1 MISTFSKMHN
11 SLFTKIILTITAL
24 SFMSLFGV
32 SGYINTANSNK
43 PVIKVDDLEIS
54 QSEFNY
60 LLQKELSKLKDTD
73 TLDQEQAEAR
83 KAEISAELAKIK
95 LDDLLLENTMK
106 KYNVDV
112 TDGLVSQII
121 QISPQFL
128 NNGKFDREMYKWYLN
143 RNNMS
148 EQDLVAEIKRNIGR
162 KILVETQV
170 AGFNVPQVLQTQMQK
185 VLGQRR
191 TFKYIKL
198 IANNAKIDRQPSKE
212 ELDQYYEDFNEEF
225 RVPEK
230 RDITVL
236 SLPLETIE
244 KSIDVSDDEINT
256 YYKEHIEEYEQ
267 PEKRHVLQMAFENE
281 DDAKKAKAEL
291 AGKDFMTVAKENGQS
306 EEDTDFG
313 AVAKSDLSDELADVV
328 FSLAK
333 GQVSQPEKINGSWQI
348 LKVTEIEPA
357 NIMPRE
363 QADAQIKKTIQ
374 EERAYDGSYELMT
387 KLEDQLGAGATL
399 QEIAD
404 SFGIVLARVENLT
417 EDGSFNGSVIGKKLA
432 EDESYDAAKADIAE
446 LKADI
451 AELVKNKDVIDAAFS
466 YNAGEVSQ
474 TIEGDDGLIVVEI
487 NKIHE
492 SHIQPENDVIDKITA
507 LWKDSEK
514 VSVTQEL
521 ADNINHDLESGD
533 ALNEVAARYNLPV
546 MKTMPITRGETFAD
560 LNFDEMKTLFSTD
573 KNEVKVLQKGDDYL
587 IAETSAV
594 YDDSAA
600 LGKEEKDFLKQAL
613 QIEISQELSDALLHG
628 YAKDYKVEVNY
639 GRMGIND

>member
-281 DDAKKAKAEL
+281 EDAKKAKAEL

-404 SFGIVLARVENLT
+404 SFGIALARVENLAEDGSFDGALIGKKLT
-417 EDGSFNGSVIGKKLA
+417 EDGSS
-432 EDESYDAAKADIAE
+432 DAVN
-446 LKADI
+446 ADI

-560 LNFDEMKTLFSTD
+560 LNFDEMKTLFSAD
-573 KNEVKVLQKGDDYL
+573 KNEIKVLQKGDDYL

>member
-32 SGYINTANSNK
+32 SGYINSANSNK
-43 PVIKVDDLEIS
+43 PVIKVDNLEIS

-60 LLQKELSKLKDTD
+60 MLQKELSKLKDMD
-73 TLDQEQAEAR
+73 SANPEEAEAR

-106 KYNVDV
+106 KFKVDV
-112 TDGLVSQII
+112 TDSLVSQII

-128 NNGKFDREMYKWYLN
+128 NNGQFDREMYKWYMN
-143 RNNMS
+143 KNNLT
-148 EQDLVAEIKRNIGR
+148 EKDLVAEIKRNIGR

-170 AGFNVPQVLQTQMQK
+170 EGFKVPEVLQSQMQK

-198 IANNAKIDRQPSKE
+198 AAAEAKIDRKPSQE
-212 ELDQYYEDFNEEF
+212 ELDQYYEDFTEDF

-281 DDAKKAKAEL
+281 EDAKKAEAEL

-387 KLEDQLGAGATL
+387 KLEDKLGAGATL

-404 SFGIVLARVENLT
+404 SFDIGLTKVKNLT
-417 EDGSFNGSVIGKKLA
+417 EDGSFYSALTYSALTEAKNLTEDGS
-432 EDESYDAAKADIAE
+432 SDAVN
-446 LKADI
+446 ADI

-474 TIEGDDGLIVVEI
+474 TIEGDDGLIVVEVE
-487 NKIHE
+487 KVHE
-492 SHIQPENDVIDKITA
+492 SHIQPENEVTAKITK
-507 LWKDSEK
+507 LWQESEK
-514 VSVTQEL
+514 VSITQEL
-521 ADNINHDLESGD
+521 VDNINHDLEAGD
-533 ALNEVAARYNLPV
+533 TLSEVAGRYNLPV

-560 LNFDEMKTLFSTD
+560 LNFNDMKTLFSAG
-573 KNEVKVLQKGDDYL
+573 KEEVKVLQHGDDYL
-587 IAETSAV
+587 IAETNEV
-594 YDDSAA
+594 YDDSSA
-600 LGKEEKDFLKQAL
+600 LSQEDKNFLKQAL
-613 QIEISQELSDALLHG
+613 QAEMAQEMADALLHG

>member
-230 RDITVL
+230 RDITIL

-281 DDAKKAKAEL
+281 EDAKKAKAEL

-333 GQVSQPEKINGSWQI
+333 GQVSQPAKINGSWQI

-387 KLEDQLGAGATL
+387 KLEDKLGAGATL
-399 QEIAD
+399 QEIAN
-404 SFGIVLARVENLT
+404 SFDIALTKVKNLAEDGSFDTALTYSALKEAKNLT
-417 EDGSFNGSVIGKKLA
+417 EDGSS
-432 EDESYDAAKADIAE
+432 DAVN
-446 LKADI
+446 ADI

>member
-32 SGYINTANSNK
+32 SGYINSANSNK
-43 PVIKVDDLEIS
+43 PVIKVDNLEIS

-60 LLQKELSKLKDTD
+60 MLQKELSKLKDMD
-73 TLDQEQAEAR
+73 SANPEEAEAR

-106 KYNVDV
+106 KFKVDV
-112 TDGLVSQII
+112 TDSLVSQII

-128 NNGKFDREMYKWYLN
+128 NNGQFDREMYKWYMN
-143 RNNMS
+143 KNNLT
-148 EQDLVAEIKRNIGR
+148 EKDLVAEIKRNIGR

-170 AGFNVPQVLQTQMQK
+170 EGFKVPEVLQSQMQK

-198 IANNAKIDRQPSKE
+198 AAADAKIDRKPSQE
-212 ELDQYYEDFNEEF
+212 ELDQYYEDFTEDF

-230 RDITVL
+230 RDVKVL

-244 KSIDVSDDEINT
+244 KSINVSDDEINT

-267 PEKRHVLQMAFENE
+267 PEKRHVLQLAFEDE
-281 DDAKKAKAEL
+281 ESAKKAEAEL
-291 AGKDFMTVAKENGQS
+291 AAKDFMAVAAENGQS
-306 EEDTDFG
+306 AEDTDFG
-313 AVAKSDLSDELADVV
+313 DVAKSDLSDELADVV

-333 GQVSQPEKINGSWQI
+333 GQTSKPENINGGWQI
-348 LKVTEIEPA
+348 LKVTDIIPA
-357 NIMPRE
+357 SSTPRA
-363 QADAQIKKTIQ
+363 QANAQIKKTIQ

-387 KLEDQLGAGATL
+387 KLEDKLGAGATL

-404 SFGIVLARVENLT
+404 SFGIALARVENLT
-417 EDGSFNGSVIGKKLA
+417 EDGSFDGAVIGKKLA
-432 EDESYDAAKADIAE
+432 ADESYDAAKV
-446 LKADI
+446 DI

-474 TIEGDDGLIVVEI
+474 TIEGDDGLIVVEVE
-487 NKIHE
+487 KIHE
-492 SHIQPENDVIDKITA
+492 SHIQPENEVTAKITK
-507 LWKDSEK
+507 LWQESEK
-514 VSVTQEL
+514 VSITQEL
-521 ADNINHDLESGD
+521 VDNINHDLEAGD
-533 ALNEVAARYNLPV
+533 TLSEVAGRYNLPV

-560 LNFDEMKTLFSTD
+560 LNFNDMKTLFSAN
-573 KNEVKVLQKGDDYL
+573 KEEAKVLQHGDDYL
-587 IAETSAV
+587 IAETNEV
-594 YDDSAA
+594 YDDSSA
-600 LGKEEKDFLKQAL
+600 LSQEDKNFLKQAL
-613 QIEISQELSDALLHG
+613 QAEMAQEMADALLHG

>member
-32 SGYINTANSNK
+32 SGYINSANSNK
-43 PVIKVDDLEIS
+43 PVIKVDNLEIS

-60 LLQKELSKLKDTD
+60 MLQKELSKLKDMD
-73 TLDQEQAEAR
+73 SANPEEAEAR

-106 KYNVDV
+106 KFKVDV
-112 TDGLVSQII
+112 TDSLVSQII

-128 NNGKFDREMYKWYLN
+128 NNGKFDREMYKWYMN
-143 RNNMS
+143 KNNLT
-148 EQDLVAEIKRNIGR
+148 EKDLVAEIKRNIGR

-170 AGFNVPQVLQTQMQK
+170 EGFKVPEVLQSQMQK

-198 IANNAKIDRQPSKE
+198 VAAEAKIDRKPSQE
-212 ELDQYYEDFNEEF
+212 ELNQYYEDFTEDF

-230 RDITVL
+230 RDVKVL

-244 KSIDVSDDEINT
+244 KSINVSDDEINT

-267 PEKRHVLQMAFENE
+267 PEKRHVLQLAFEDE
-281 DDAKKAKAEL
+281 ESAKKAEAEL
-291 AGKDFMTVAKENGQS
+291 AAKDFMAVAAENGQS
-306 EEDTDFG
+306 AEDTDFG
-313 AVAKSDLSDELADVV
+313 DVAKSDLSDELADVV

-333 GQVSQPEKINGSWQI
+333 GQTSKPENINGGWQI
-348 LKVTEIEPA
+348 LKVTDIIPA
-357 NIMPRE
+357 SSTPRA
-363 QADAQIKKTIQ
+363 QANEQIKKTIQ

-387 KLEDQLGAGATL
+387 SIEDKLGAGVSLAD
-399 QEIAD
+399 IAKEYNIELVD
-404 SFGIVLARVENLT
+404 VKNLA
-417 EDGSFNGSVIGKKLA
+417 EDGSSDNKDKQLA
-432 EDESYDAAKADIAE
+432 EV
-446 LKADI
+446 L
-451 AELVKNKDVIDAAFS
+451 KNKDVIDAAFS

-474 TIEGDDGLIVVEI
+474 TIEGDDGLIVVEVE
-487 NKIHE
+487 KVHE
-492 SHIQPENDVIDKITA
+492 SHIQPENEVTAKITK
-507 LWKDSEK
+507 LWQESEK
-514 VSVTQEL
+514 VSITQEL
-521 ADNINHDLESGD
+521 VDNINHDLEAGD
-533 ALNEVAARYNLPV
+533 TLSEVAGRYNLPV

-560 LNFDEMKTLFSTD
+560 LNFNDMKTLFSAG
-573 KNEVKVLQKGDDYL
+573 KEEAKVLQHGDDYL
-587 IAETSAV
+587 IAETNEV
-594 YDDSAA
+594 YDDSSA
-600 LGKEEKDFLKQAL
+600 LSQEDKNFLKQAL
-613 QIEISQELSDALLHG
+613 QAEMAQEMADALLHG

>member
-32 SGYINTANSNK
+32 SGYINSANSNK
-43 PVIKVDDLEIS
+43 PVIKVDNLEIS

-60 LLQKELSKLKDTD
+60 MLQKELSKLKDMD
-73 TLDQEQAEAR
+73 SANPEEAEAR

-106 KYNVDV
+106 KFKVDV
-112 TDGLVSQII
+112 TDSLVSQII

-128 NNGKFDREMYKWYLN
+128 NNGQFDREMYKWYMN
-143 RNNMS
+143 KNNLT
-148 EQDLVAEIKRNIGR
+148 EKDLVAEIKRNIGR

-170 AGFNVPQVLQTQMQK
+170 EGFKVPEVLQSQMQK

-198 IANNAKIDRQPSKE
+198 AAADAKIDRKPSQE
-212 ELDQYYEDFNEEF
+212 ELDQYYEDFTEDF

-230 RDITVL
+230 RDVKVL

-244 KSIDVSDDEINT
+244 KSINVSDDEINT

-281 DDAKKAKAEL
+281 EDAKKAKAEL

-348 LKVTEIEPA
+348 LKVTDIIPA
-357 NIMPRE
+357 SSTPCA
-363 QADAQIKKTIQ
+363 QANAQIKKTIQ

-387 KLEDQLGAGATL
+387 SIEDKLGAGATL

-404 SFGIVLARVENLT
+404 SFGIALARVENLT
-417 EDGSFNGSVIGKKLA
+417 EDGSFDGALIGKKLT
-432 EDESYDAAKADIAE
+432 EDGSSDAVNV
-446 LKADI
+446 DI

-474 TIEGDDGLIVVEI
+474 TIEGDDGLIVVEVE
-487 NKIHE
+487 KIHE
-492 SHIQPENDVIDKITA
+492 SHIQPENEVTAKITK
-507 LWKDSEK
+507 LWQESEK
-514 VSVTQEL
+514 VSITQEL
-521 ADNINHDLESGD
+521 VDNINHDLEAGD
-533 ALNEVAARYNLPV
+533 TLSEVAGRYNLPV

-560 LNFDEMKTLFSTD
+560 LNFNDMKTLFSAG
-573 KNEVKVLQKGDDYL
+573 KEEAKVLQHGDDYL
-587 IAETSAV
+587 IAETNEV
-594 YDDSAA
+594 YDDSSA
-600 LGKEEKDFLKQAL
+600 LSQEDKNFLKQAL
-613 QIEISQELSDALLHG
+613 QAEMAQEMADALLHG

>member
-32 SGYINTANSNK
+32 SGYINSANSNK
-43 PVIKVDDLEIS
+43 PVIKVDNLEIS

-60 LLQKELSKLKDTD
+60 MLQKELSKLKDMD
-73 TLDQEQAEAR
+73 SANPEEAEAR

-106 KYNVDV
+106 KFKVDV
-112 TDGLVSQII
+112 TDSLVSQII

-128 NNGKFDREMYKWYLN
+128 NNGQFDREMYKWYMN
-143 RNNMS
+143 KNNLT
-148 EQDLVAEIKRNIGR
+148 EKDLVAEIKRNIGR

-170 AGFNVPQVLQTQMQK
+170 EGFKVPEVLQSQMQK

-198 IANNAKIDRQPSKE
+198 AAAEAKIDRKPSQE
-212 ELDQYYEDFNEEF
+212 ELDQYYEDFNEDF

-281 DDAKKAKAEL
+281 EDAKKAEAEL

-387 KLEDQLGAGATL
+387 KLEDKLGAGATL

-404 SFGIVLARVENLT
+404 SFDIGLTKVKNLT
-417 EDGSFNGSVIGKKLA
+417 EDGSFYSALTYSALTEAKNLTEDGS
-432 EDESYDAAKADIAE
+432 SDAVN
-446 LKADI
+446 ADI

-474 TIEGDDGLIVVEI
+474 TIEGDDGLIVVEVE
-487 NKIHE
+487 KIHE
-492 SHIQPENDVIDKITA
+492 SHIQPENEVTAKITK
-507 LWKDSEK
+507 LWQESEK
-514 VSVTQEL
+514 VSITQEL
-521 ADNINHDLESGD
+521 VDNINHDLEAGD
-533 ALNEVAARYNLPV
+533 TLSEVAGRYNLPV

-560 LNFDEMKTLFSTD
+560 LNFNDMKTLFSAN
-573 KNEVKVLQKGDDYL
+573 KEEAKVLQHGDDYL
-587 IAETSAV
+587 IAETNEV
-594 YDDSAA
+594 YDDSSA
-600 LGKEEKDFLKQAL
+600 LSQEDKNFLKQAL
-613 QIEISQELSDALLHG
+613 QAEMAQEMADALLHG

>member
-230 RDITVL
+230 RDITIL

-387 KLEDQLGAGATL
+387 KLEDKLGAGATL
-399 QEIAD
+399 QEIAN
-404 SFGIVLARVENLT
+404 SFDIALTKVKNLAEDGSFDTALTYSALKEAKNLT
-417 EDGSFNGSVIGKKLA
+417 EDGSS
-432 EDESYDAAKADIAE
+432 DAVN
-446 LKADI
+446 ADI

-560 LNFDEMKTLFSTD
+560 LNFDEMKTLFSAD

>member
-32 SGYINTANSNK
+32 SGYINSANSNK
-43 PVIKVDDLEIS
+43 PVIKVDNLEIS

-60 LLQKELSKLKDTD
+60 MLQKELSKLKDMD
-73 TLDQEQAEAR
+73 SANPEEAEAR

-106 KYNVDV
+106 KFKVDV
-112 TDGLVSQII
+112 TDSLVSQII

-128 NNGKFDREMYKWYLN
+128 NNGQFDREMYKWYMN
-143 RNNMS
+143 KNNLT
-148 EQDLVAEIKRNIGR
+148 EKDLVAEIKRNIGR

-170 AGFNVPQVLQTQMQK
+170 EGFKVPEVLQSQMQK

-198 IANNAKIDRQPSKE
+198 AAADAKIDRKPSQE
-212 ELDQYYEDFNEEF
+212 ELDQYYEDFTEDF

-230 RDITVL
+230 RDVKIL

-244 KSIDVSDDEINT
+244 KSINVSDDEINT

-267 PEKRHVLQMAFENE
+267 PEKRHVLQLAFEDE
-281 DDAKKAKAEL
+281 ESAKKAEAEL
-291 AGKDFMTVAKENGQS
+291 AAKDFMAVAAENGQS
-306 EEDTDFG
+306 AEDTDFG
-313 AVAKSDLSDELADVV
+313 DVAKSDLSDELADVV

-333 GQVSQPEKINGSWQI
+333 GQISKPENINGGWQI
-348 LKVTEIEPA
+348 LKVTDIIPA
-357 NIMPRE
+357 SSTPRA
-363 QADAQIKKTIQ
+363 QANAQIKKTIQ

-387 KLEDQLGAGATL
+387 SIEDKLGAGVSLAD
-399 QEIAD
+399 IAKEYNIELVD
-404 SFGIVLARVENLT
+404 VKNLA
-417 EDGSFNGSVIGKKLA
+417 EDGSSDNKDKQLA
-432 EDESYDAAKADIAE
+432 EV
-446 LKADI
+446 L
-451 AELVKNKDVIDAAFS
+451 KNKDVIDAAFS

-474 TIEGDDGLIVVEI
+474 TIEGDDGLIVVEVE
-487 NKIHE
+487 KIHE
-492 SHIQPENDVIDKITA
+492 SHIQPENEVTAKITK
-507 LWKDSEK
+507 LWQESEK
-514 VSVTQEL
+514 VSITQEL
-521 ADNINHDLESGD
+521 VDNINHDLEAGD
-533 ALNEVAARYNLPV
+533 TLSEVAGRYNLPV

-560 LNFDEMKTLFSTD
+560 LNFNDMKTLFSAN
-573 KNEVKVLQKGDDYL
+573 KEEAKVLQHGDDYL
-587 IAETSAV
+587 IAETNEV
-594 YDDSAA
+594 YDDSSA
-600 LGKEEKDFLKQAL
+600 LSQEDKNFLKQAL
-613 QIEISQELSDALLHG
+613 QAEMAQEMADALLHG

>member
-230 RDITVL
+230 RDITIL

-333 GQVSQPEKINGSWQI
+333 GQVSQPAKINGSWQI

-399 QEIAD
+399 QEIAN
-404 SFGIVLARVENLT
+404 SFDIALARVENLT
-417 EDGSFNGSVIGKKLA
+417 EDGSFDGALIGKKLT
-432 EDESYDAAKADIAE
+432 EDGSSDAVNV
-446 LKADI
+446 DI

-560 LNFDEMKTLFSTD
+560 LNFDEMKTLFSAD

>member
-32 SGYINTANSNK
+32 SGYINSANSNK
-43 PVIKVDDLEIS
+43 PVIKVDNLEIS

-60 LLQKELSKLKDTD
+60 MLQKELSKLKDMD
-73 TLDQEQAEAR
+73 SANPEEAEAR

-106 KYNVDV
+106 KFKVDV
-112 TDGLVSQII
+112 TDSLVSQII

-128 NNGKFDREMYKWYLN
+128 NNGQFDREMYKWYMN
-143 RNNMS
+143 KNNLT
-148 EQDLVAEIKRNIGR
+148 EKDLVAEIKRNIGR

-170 AGFNVPQVLQTQMQK
+170 EGFKVPEVLQSQMQK

-198 IANNAKIDRQPSKE
+198 AAADAKIDRKPSQE
-212 ELDQYYEDFNEEF
+212 ELDQYYEDFTEDF

-230 RDITVL
+230 RDVKVL

-244 KSIDVSDDEINT
+244 KSINVSDDEINT

-267 PEKRHVLQMAFENE
+267 PEKRHVLQLAFEDE
-281 DDAKKAKAEL
+281 ESAKKAEAEL
-291 AGKDFMTVAKENGQS
+291 AAKDFMAVAAENGQS
-306 EEDTDFG
+306 AEDTDFG
-313 AVAKSDLSDELADVV
+313 DVAKSDLSDELADVV

-333 GQVSQPEKINGSWQI
+333 GQISKPENINGGWQI
-348 LKVTEIEPA
+348 LKVTDIIPA
-357 NIMPRE
+357 SSTPRA
-363 QADAQIKKTIQ
+363 QANAQIKKTIQ

-387 KLEDQLGAGATL
+387 SIEDKLGAGVSLAD
-399 QEIAD
+399 IAKEYNIELVD
-404 SFGIVLARVENLT
+404 VKNLA
-417 EDGSFNGSVIGKKLA
+417 EDGSSDNKDKQLA
-432 EDESYDAAKADIAE
+432 EV
-446 LKADI
+446 L
-451 AELVKNKDVIDAAFS
+451 KNKDVIDAAFS

-474 TIEGDDGLIVVEI
+474 TIEGDDGLIVVEVE
-487 NKIHE
+487 KVHE
-492 SHIQPENDVIDKITA
+492 SHIQPENEVTAKITK
-507 LWKDSEK
+507 LWQESEK
-514 VSVTQEL
+514 VSITQEL
-521 ADNINHDLESGD
+521 VDNINHDLEAGD
-533 ALNEVAARYNLPV
+533 TLSEVAGRYNLPV

-560 LNFDEMKTLFSTD
+560 LNFNDMKTLFSAN
-573 KNEVKVLQKGDDYL
+573 KEEAKVLQHGDDYL
-587 IAETSAV
+587 IAETNEV
-594 YDDSAA
+594 YDDSSA
-600 LGKEEKDFLKQAL
+600 LSQEDKNFLKQAL
-613 QIEISQELSDALLHG
+613 QAEMAQEMADALLHG

>member
-32 SGYINTANSNK
+32 SGYINSANSNK
-43 PVIKVDDLEIS
+43 PVIKVDNLEIS

-60 LLQKELSKLKDTD
+60 MLQKELSKLKDMD
-73 TLDQEQAEAR
+73 SANPEEAEAR

-106 KYNVDV
+106 KFKVDV
-112 TDGLVSQII
+112 TDSLVSQII

-128 NNGKFDREMYKWYLN
+128 NNGQFDREMYKWYMN
-143 RNNMS
+143 KNNLT
-148 EQDLVAEIKRNIGR
+148 EKDLVAEIKRNIGR

-170 AGFNVPQVLQTQMQK
+170 EGFKVPEVLQSQMQK

-198 IANNAKIDRQPSKE
+198 AAAEAKIDRKPSQE
-212 ELDQYYEDFNEEF
+212 ELDQYYEDFTEDF

-281 DDAKKAKAEL
+281 EDAKKAEAEL

-387 KLEDQLGAGATL
+387 KLEDKLGAGATL

-404 SFGIVLARVENLT
+404 SFDIGLTKVKNLT
-417 EDGSFNGSVIGKKLA
+417 EDGSFYSALTYSALTEAKNLTEDGS
-432 EDESYDAAKADIAE
+432 SDAVNV
-446 LKADI
+446 DI

-474 TIEGDDGLIVVEI
+474 TIEGDDGLIVVEVE
-487 NKIHE
+487 KVHE
-492 SHIQPENDVIDKITA
+492 SHIQPENEVTAKITK
-507 LWKDSEK
+507 LWQESEK
-514 VSVTQEL
+514 VSITQEL
-521 ADNINHDLESGD
+521 VDNINHDLEAGD
-533 ALNEVAARYNLPV
+533 TLSEVAGRYNLPV

-560 LNFDEMKTLFSTD
+560 LNFNDMKTLFSAG
-573 KNEVKVLQKGDDYL
+573 KEEVKVLQHGDDYL
-587 IAETSAV
+587 IAETNEV
-594 YDDSAA
+594 YDDSSA
-600 LGKEEKDFLKQAL
+600 LSQEDKNFLKQAL
-613 QIEISQELSDALLHG
+613 QAEMAQEMADALLHG

>member
-32 SGYINTANSNK
+32 SGYINSANSNK
-43 PVIKVDDLEIS
+43 PVIKVDNLEIS

-60 LLQKELSKLKDTD
+60 MLQKELSKLKDMD
-73 TLDQEQAEAR
+73 SANPEEAEAR

-106 KYNVDV
+106 KFKVDV
-112 TDGLVSQII
+112 TDNLVSQII

-128 NNGKFDREMYKWYLN
+128 NNGQFDREMYKWYMN
-143 RNNMS
+143 KNNLT
-148 EQDLVAEIKRNIGR
+148 EKDLVAEIKRNIGR

-170 AGFNVPQVLQTQMQK
+170 EGFKVPEVLQSQMQK

-198 IANNAKIDRQPSKE
+198 AAADAKIDRKPSQE
-212 ELDQYYEDFNEEF
+212 ELDQYYEDFTEDF

-230 RDITVL
+230 RDVKIL

-244 KSIDVSDDEINT
+244 KSINVSDDEINT

-267 PEKRHVLQMAFENE
+267 PEKRHVLQLAFEDE
-281 DDAKKAKAEL
+281 ESAKKAEAEL
-291 AGKDFMTVAKENGQS
+291 AAKDFMAVAAENGQS
-306 EEDTDFG
+306 AEDTDFG
-313 AVAKSDLSDELADVV
+313 DVAKSDLSDELADVV

-333 GQVSQPEKINGSWQI
+333 GQISKPENINGGWQI
-348 LKVTEIEPA
+348 LKVTDIIPA
-357 NIMPRE
+357 SSTPRA
-363 QADAQIKKTIQ
+363 QANAQIKKTIQ

-387 KLEDQLGAGATL
+387 SIEDKLGAGVSLAD
-399 QEIAD
+399 IAKEYNIELVD
-404 SFGIVLARVENLT
+404 VKNLA
-417 EDGSFNGSVIGKKLA
+417 EDGSSDNKDKQLA
-432 EDESYDAAKADIAE
+432 EV
-446 LKADI
+446 L
-451 AELVKNKDVIDAAFS
+451 KNKDVIDAAFS

-474 TIEGDDGLIVVEI
+474 TIEGDDGLIVVEVE
-487 NKIHE
+487 KVHE
-492 SHIQPENDVIDKITA
+492 SHIQPENEVTAKITK
-507 LWKDSEK
+507 LWQESEK
-514 VSVTQEL
+514 VSITQEL
-521 ADNINHDLESGD
+521 VDNINHDLEAGD
-533 ALNEVAARYNLPV
+533 TLSEVAGRYNLPV

-560 LNFDEMKTLFSTD
+560 LNFNDMKTLFSAG
-573 KNEVKVLQKGDDYL
+573 KEEAKVLQHGDDYL
-587 IAETSAV
+587 IAETNEV
-594 YDDSAA
+594 YDDSSA
-600 LGKEEKDFLKQAL
+600 LSQEDKNFLKQAL
-613 QIEISQELSDALLHG
+613 QAEMAQEMADALLHG

>member
-32 SGYINTANSNK
+32 SGYINSANSNK
-43 PVIKVDDLEIS
+43 PVIKVDNLEIS

-60 LLQKELSKLKDTD
+60 MLQKELSKLKDMD
-73 TLDQEQAEAR
+73 SANPEEAEAR

-106 KYNVDV
+106 KFKVDV
-112 TDGLVSQII
+112 TDSLVSQII

-128 NNGKFDREMYKWYLN
+128 NNGQFDREMYKWYMN
-143 RNNMS
+143 KNNLT
-148 EQDLVAEIKRNIGR
+148 EKDLVAEIKRNIGR
-162 KILVETQV
+162 KILIETQV
-170 AGFNVPQVLQTQMQK
+170 EGFKVPEVLQSQMQK

-198 IANNAKIDRQPSKE
+198 AAADAKIDRKPSQE

-230 RDITVL
+230 RDVKVL

-244 KSIDVSDDEINT
+244 KSINVSDDEINT

-267 PEKRHVLQMAFENE
+267 PEKRHVLQLAFEDE
-281 DDAKKAKAEL
+281 ESAEKAEAEL
-291 AGKDFMTVAKENGQS
+291 AAKDFMAVASENGQS
-306 EEDTDFG
+306 AEDTDFG
-313 AVAKSDLSDELADVV
+313 DVAKSDLSDELADVV

-333 GQVSQPEKINGSWQI
+333 GQTSKPENINGGWQI
-348 LKVTEIEPA
+348 LKVTDIIPA
-357 NIMPRE
+357 SSTPRA
-363 QADAQIKKTIQ
+363 QANAQIKKTIQ

-387 KLEDQLGAGATL
+387 SIEDKLGAGVSLAD
-399 QEIAD
+399 IAKEYNIELVD
-404 SFGIVLARVENLT
+404 VKNLA
-417 EDGSFNGSVIGKKLA
+417 EDGSSDNKDKQLA
-432 EDESYDAAKADIAE
+432 EV
-446 LKADI
+446 L
-451 AELVKNKDVIDAAFS
+451 KNKDVIDAAFS

-474 TIEGDDGLIVVEI
+474 TIEGDDGLIVVEVE
-487 NKIHE
+487 KVHE
-492 SHIQPENDVIDKITA
+492 SHIQPENEVTAKITK
-507 LWKDSEK
+507 LWQESEK
-514 VSVTQEL
+514 VSITQEL
-521 ADNINHDLESGD
+521 VDNINHDLEAGD
-533 ALNEVAARYNLPV
+533 TLSEVAGRYNLPV

-560 LNFDEMKTLFSTD
+560 LNFNDMKTLFSAG
-573 KNEVKVLQKGDDYL
+573 KEEAKVLQHGDDYL
-587 IAETSAV
+587 IAETNEV
-594 YDDSAA
+594 YDDSSA
-600 LGKEEKDFLKQAL
+600 LSQEDKNFLKQAL
-613 QIEISQELSDALLHG
+613 QAEMAQEMADALLHG

>member
-32 SGYINTANSNK
+32 SGYINSANSNK
-43 PVIKVDDLEIS
+43 PVIKVDNLEIS

-60 LLQKELSKLKDTD
+60 MLQKELSKLKDMD
-73 TLDQEQAEAR
+73 SANPEEAEAR

-106 KYNVDV
+106 KFKVDV
-112 TDGLVSQII
+112 TDSLVSQII

-128 NNGKFDREMYKWYLN
+128 NNGQFDREMYKWYMN
-143 RNNMS
+143 KNNLT
-148 EQDLVAEIKRNIGR
+148 EKDLVAEIKRNIGR

-170 AGFNVPQVLQTQMQK
+170 EGFKVPEVLQSQMQK

-198 IANNAKIDRQPSKE
+198 VAAEAKIDRKPSQE
-212 ELDQYYEDFNEEF
+212 ELNQYYEDFTEDF

-230 RDITVL
+230 RDVKVL

-244 KSIDVSDDEINT
+244 KSINVSDDEINA

-267 PEKRHVLQMAFENE
+267 PEKRHVLQLAFEDE
-281 DDAKKAKAEL
+281 ESAKKAEAEL
-291 AGKDFMTVAKENGQS
+291 AAKDFMAVAAENGQS
-306 EEDTDFG
+306 AEDTDFG
-313 AVAKSDLSDELADVV
+313 DVAKSDLSDELADVV

-333 GQVSQPEKINGSWQI
+333 GQISKPENINGGWQI
-348 LKVTEIEPA
+348 LKVTDIIPA
-357 NIMPRE
+357 SSTPRE
-363 QADAQIKKTIQ
+363 QANAQIKKTIQ

-387 KLEDQLGAGATL
+387 SIEDKLGAGVSLAD
-399 QEIAD
+399 IAKEYNIELVD
-404 SFGIVLARVENLT
+404 VKNLA
-417 EDGSFNGSVIGKKLA
+417 EDGSSDNKDKQLA
-432 EDESYDAAKADIAE
+432 EV
-446 LKADI
+446 L
-451 AELVKNKDVIDAAFS
+451 KNKDVIDAAFS

-474 TIEGDDGLIVVEI
+474 TIEGDDGLIVVEVE
-487 NKIHE
+487 KIHE
-492 SHIQPENDVIDKITA
+492 SHIQPENEVTAKITK
-507 LWKDSEK
+507 LWQESEK
-514 VSVTQEL
+514 VSITQEL
-521 ADNINHDLESGD
+521 VDNINHDLEAGD
-533 ALNEVAARYNLPV
+533 TLSEVAVRYNLPV

-560 LNFDEMKTLFSTD
+560 LNFNDMKTLFSAG
-573 KNEVKVLQKGDDYL
+573 KEEAKVLQHGDDYL
-587 IAETSAV
+587 IAETNEV
-594 YDDSAA
+594 YDDSSA
-600 LGKEEKDFLKQAL
+600 LSQEDKNFLKQAL
-613 QIEISQELSDALLHG
+613 QAEMAQEMADALLHG

>member
-73 TLDQEQAEAR
+73 TLDQEQTEAR

-112 TDGLVSQII
+112 TDSLVSQII

-148 EQDLVAEIKRNIGR
+148 EQDFVAEIKRNIGR

-230 RDITVL
+230 RDITIL

-281 DDAKKAKAEL
+281 EDAKKAKAEL

-333 GQVSQPEKINGSWQI
+333 GQVSQPAKINGSWQI

-387 KLEDQLGAGATL
+387 KLEDKLGAGATL
-399 QEIAD
+399 QEIAGSFDIALTKVKDLTEDGSFD
-404 SFGIVLARVENLT
+404 SALIYSALKEAKNLT
-417 EDGSFNGSVIGKKLA
+417 EDGSS
-432 EDESYDAAKADIAE
+432 DAVN
-446 LKADI
+446 ADI

>member
-230 RDITVL
+230 RDITIL

-333 GQVSQPEKINGSWQI
+333 GQVSQPAKINGSWQI

-387 KLEDQLGAGATL
+387 KLEDKLGAGATL
-399 QEIAD
+399 QEIAN
-404 SFGIVLARVENLT
+404 SFDIALTKVKNLAEDGSFYSALTYSALKEAKNLT
-417 EDGSFNGSVIGKKLA
+417 EDGSS
-432 EDESYDAAKADIAE
+432 DAVN
-446 LKADI
+446 ADI

-560 LNFDEMKTLFSTD
+560 LNFDEMKTLFSAD

>member
-230 RDITVL
+230 RDITIL

-306 EEDTDFG
+306 EKDTDFG

-404 SFGIVLARVENLT
+404 SFGIALARVENLT
-417 EDGSFNGSVIGKKLA
+417 EDGSFDGAVIGKKLA

-446 LKADI
+446 LKTDI

-560 LNFDEMKTLFSTD
+560 LNFDEMKTLFSAD

>member
-32 SGYINTANSNK
+32 SGYINSANSNK

-60 LLQKELSKLKDTD
+60 MLQKELSKLKDMD
-73 TLDQEQAEAR
+73 SANPEEAEAR

-106 KYNVDV
+106 KFKVDV
-112 TDGLVSQII
+112 TDSLVSQII

-128 NNGKFDREMYKWYLN
+128 NNGKFDREMYKWYMN
-143 RNNMS
+143 KNNLT
-148 EQDLVAEIKRNIGR
+148 EKDLVAEIKRNIGR

-170 AGFNVPQVLQTQMQK
+170 EGFKVPEVLQSQMQK

-198 IANNAKIDRQPSKE
+198 AAAEAKIDRKPSQE
-212 ELDQYYEDFNEEF
+212 ELDQYYEDFTEDF

-230 RDITVL
+230 RDVKVL

-244 KSIDVSDDEINT
+244 KSINVSDDEINT

-267 PEKRHVLQMAFENE
+267 PEKRHVLQLAFEDE
-281 DDAKKAKAEL
+281 ESAKKAEAEL
-291 AGKDFMTVAKENGQS
+291 AAKDFMAVAAENGQS
-306 EEDTDFG
+306 VEDTDFG
-313 AVAKSDLSDELADVV
+313 DVAKSDLSDELADVV

-333 GQVSQPEKINGSWQI
+333 GQTSKPENINGGWQI
-348 LKVTEIEPA
+348 LKVTDIIPA
-357 NIMPRE
+357 SSTPRA
-363 QADAQIKKTIQ
+363 QANAQIKKTIQ

-387 KLEDQLGAGATL
+387 KLEDKLGAGATL

-404 SFGIVLARVENLT
+404 SFGIALTRVENLT
-417 EDGSFNGSVIGKKLA
+417 EDGSFDGAVIGKKLA

-446 LKADI
+446 LKTDI

-474 TIEGDDGLIVVEI
+474 TIEGDDGLIVVEVE
-487 NKIHE
+487 KIHE
-492 SHIQPENDVIDKITA
+492 SHIQPENEVTAKITK
-507 LWKDSEK
+507 LWQESEK
-514 VSVTQEL
+514 VSITQEL
-521 ADNINHDLESGD
+521 VDNINHDLEADDTLS
-533 ALNEVAARYNLPV
+533 EVAGRYNLPV

-560 LNFDEMKTLFSTD
+560 LNFNDMKTLFSAD
-573 KNEVKVLQKGDDYL
+573 KEETKVLQHGDDYL
-587 IAETSAV
+587 IAETNEV
-594 YDDSAA
+594 YDDSSA
-600 LGKEEKDFLKQAL
+600 LSQEDKNFLKQAL
-613 QIEISQELSDALLHG
+613 QAEMAQEMADALLHG

>member
-32 SGYINTANSNK
+32 SGYINSANSNK
-43 PVIKVDDLEIS
+43 PVIKVDNLEIS

-60 LLQKELSKLKDTD
+60 MLQKELSKLKDVD
-73 TLDQEQAEAR
+73 SANPEEAEAR

-106 KYNVDV
+106 KFKVDV
-112 TDGLVSQII
+112 TDSLVSQII

-128 NNGKFDREMYKWYLN
+128 NNGQFDREMYKWYMN
-143 RNNMS
+143 KNNLT
-148 EQDLVAEIKRNIGR
+148 EKDLVAEIKRNIGR

-170 AGFNVPQVLQTQMQK
+170 EGFKVPEVLQSQMQK

-198 IANNAKIDRQPSKE
+198 AAADAKIDRKPSQE
-212 ELDQYYEDFNEEF
+212 ELDQYYEDFNEDF

-230 RDITVL
+230 RDVKVL

-244 KSIDVSDDEINT
+244 KSINVSDDEINT

-267 PEKRHVLQMAFENE
+267 PEKRHVLQLAFEDE
-281 DDAKKAKAEL
+281 ESAKKAEAEL
-291 AGKDFMTVAKENGQS
+291 AAKDFMAVAAENGQS
-306 EEDTDFG
+306 AEDTDFG
-313 AVAKSDLSDELADVV
+313 DVAKSDLSDELADVV

-333 GQVSQPEKINGSWQI
+333 GQISKPENINGGWQI
-348 LKVTEIEPA
+348 LKVTDIIPA
-357 NIMPRE
+357 SSTPRA
-363 QADAQIKKTIQ
+363 QANAQIKKTIQ

-387 KLEDQLGAGATL
+387 SIEDKLGAGATL

-404 SFGIVLARVENLT
+404 SFDIALTKVKDLT
-417 EDGSFNGSVIGKKLA
+417 EDGSFYSALTYSALKEAKNLT
-432 EDESYDAAKADIAE
+432 EYESSDAVNV
-446 LKADI
+446 DI

-474 TIEGDDGLIVVEI
+474 TIEGDDGLIVVEVE
-487 NKIHE
+487 KIHE
-492 SHIQPENDVIDKITA
+492 SHIQPENEVTAKITK
-507 LWKDSEK
+507 LWQESEK
-514 VSVTQEL
+514 VSITQEL
-521 ADNINHDLESGD
+521 VDNINHDLEAGD
-533 ALNEVAARYNLPV
+533 TLSEVAGRYNLPV

-560 LNFDEMKTLFSTD
+560 LNFNDMKTLFSAD
-573 KNEVKVLQKGDDYL
+573 KEETKVLQHGDDYL
-587 IAETSAV
+587 IAETNEV
-594 YDDSAA
+594 YDDSSA
-600 LGKEEKDFLKQAL
+600 LSQEDKNFLKQAL
-613 QIEISQELSDALLHG
+613 QAEMAQEMADALLHG

>member
-112 TDGLVSQII
+112 TDSLVSQII

-281 DDAKKAKAEL
+281 EDAKKAKAEL

-404 SFGIVLARVENLT
+404 SFGIALARVENLAEDGSFDGALIGKKLT
-417 EDGSFNGSVIGKKLA
+417 EDGSS
-432 EDESYDAAKADIAE
+432 DAVN
-446 LKADI
+446 ADI

>member
-112 TDGLVSQII
+112 TDSLVSQII

>member
-32 SGYINTANSNK
+32 SGYINSANSNK
-43 PVIKVDDLEIS
+43 PVIKVDNLEIS

-60 LLQKELSKLKDTD
+60 MLQKELSKLKDMD
-73 TLDQEQAEAR
+73 SANPEEAEAR

-106 KYNVDV
+106 KFKVDV
-112 TDGLVSQII
+112 TDSLVSQII

-128 NNGKFDREMYKWYLN
+128 NNGQFDREMYKWYMN
-143 RNNMS
+143 KNNLT
-148 EQDLVAEIKRNIGR
+148 EKDLVAEIKRNIGR

-170 AGFNVPQVLQTQMQK
+170 EGFKVPEVLQSQMQK

-198 IANNAKIDRQPSKE
+198 AAADAKIDRKPSQE
-212 ELDQYYEDFNEEF
+212 ELDQYYEDFTEDF

-230 RDITVL
+230 RDVKIL

-244 KSIDVSDDEINT
+244 KSINVSDDEINT

-267 PEKRHVLQMAFENE
+267 PEKRHVLQLAFEDE
-281 DDAKKAKAEL
+281 ESAKKAEAEL
-291 AGKDFMTVAKENGQS
+291 AAKDFMAVAAENGQS
-306 EEDTDFG
+306 AEDTDFG
-313 AVAKSDLSDELADVV
+313 DVAKSDLSDELADVV

-333 GQVSQPEKINGSWQI
+333 GQISKPENINGGWQI
-348 LKVTEIEPA
+348 LKVTDIIPA
-357 NIMPRE
+357 SSTPRA
-363 QADAQIKKTIQ
+363 QANAQIKKTIQ

-387 KLEDQLGAGATL
+387 SIEDKFGAGATL

-404 SFGIVLARVENLT
+404 SFDIALTKVKDLTEDGSFYSALTYTALKEAKNLT
-417 EDGSFNGSVIGKKLA
+417 EDGSS
-432 EDESYDAAKADIAE
+432 DAVNV
-446 LKADI
+446 DI

-474 TIEGDDGLIVVEI
+474 TIEGDDGLIVVEVE
-487 NKIHE
+487 KVHE
-492 SHIQPENDVIDKITA
+492 SHIQPENEVTAKITK
-507 LWKDSEK
+507 LWQESEK
-514 VSVTQEL
+514 VSITQEL
-521 ADNINHDLESGD
+521 VDNINHDLEAGD
-533 ALNEVAARYNLPV
+533 TLSEVAGRYNLPV

-560 LNFDEMKTLFSTD
+560 LNFNDMKTLFSAG
-573 KNEVKVLQKGDDYL
+573 KEEAKVLQHGDDYL
-587 IAETSAV
+587 IAETNEV
-594 YDDSAA
+594 YDDSSA
-600 LGKEEKDFLKQAL
+600 LSQEDKNFLKQAL
-613 QIEISQELSDALLHG
+613 QAEMAQEMADALLHG

>member
-32 SGYINTANSNK
+32 SGYINSANSNK
-43 PVIKVDDLEIS
+43 PVIKVDNLEIS

-60 LLQKELSKLKDTD
+60 MLQKELSKLKDMD
-73 TLDQEQAEAR
+73 SANPEEAEAR

-106 KYNVDV
+106 KFKVDV
-112 TDGLVSQII
+112 TDSLVSQII

-128 NNGKFDREMYKWYLN
+128 NNGQFDREMYKWYMN
-143 RNNMS
+143 KNNLT
-148 EQDLVAEIKRNIGR
+148 EKDLVAEIKRNIGR

-170 AGFNVPQVLQTQMQK
+170 EGFKVPEVLQSQMQK

-198 IANNAKIDRQPSKE
+198 AAADAKIDRKPSQE
-212 ELDQYYEDFNEEF
+212 ELDQYYEDFTEDF

-230 RDITVL
+230 RDVKIL

-244 KSIDVSDDEINT
+244 KSINVSDDEINT

-267 PEKRHVLQMAFENE
+267 PEKRHVLQLAFEDE
-281 DDAKKAKAEL
+281 ESAKKAEAEL
-291 AGKDFMTVAKENGQS
+291 AAKDFMAVAAENGQS
-306 EEDTDFG
+306 AEDTDFG
-313 AVAKSDLSDELADVV
+313 DVAKSDLSDELADVV

-333 GQVSQPEKINGSWQI
+333 GQISKPENINGGWQI
-348 LKVTEIEPA
+348 LKVTDIIPA
-357 NIMPRE
+357 SSTPRA
-363 QADAQIKKTIQ
+363 QANAQIKKTIQ

-387 KLEDQLGAGATL
+387 SIEDKLGAGVSLAD
-399 QEIAD
+399 IAKEYNIELVD
-404 SFGIVLARVENLT
+404 VKNLA
-417 EDGSFNGSVIGKKLA
+417 EDGSSDNKDKQLA
-432 EDESYDAAKADIAE
+432 EV
-446 LKADI
+446 L
-451 AELVKNKDVIDAAFS
+451 KNKDVIDAAFS

-474 TIEGDDGLIVVEI
+474 TIEGDDGLIVVEVE
-487 NKIHE
+487 KVHE
-492 SHIQPENDVIDKITA
+492 SHIQPENEVTAKITK
-507 LWKDSEK
+507 LWQESEK
-514 VSVTQEL
+514 VSITQEL
-521 ADNINHDLESGD
+521 VDNINHDLEAGD
-533 ALNEVAARYNLPV
+533 TLSEVAGRYNLPI

-560 LNFDEMKTLFSTD
+560 LNFNDMKTLFSAG
-573 KNEVKVLQKGDDYL
+573 KEEAKVLQHGDDYL
-587 IAETSAV
+587 IAETNEV
-594 YDDSAA
+594 YDDSSA
-600 LGKEEKDFLKQAL
+600 LSQEDKNFLKQAL
-613 QIEISQELSDALLHG
+613 QAEMAQEMADALLHG

>member
-32 SGYINTANSNK
+32 SGYINSANSNK
-43 PVIKVDDLEIS
+43 PVIKVDNLEIS

-60 LLQKELSKLKDTD
+60 MLQKELSKLKDMD
-73 TLDQEQAEAR
+73 SANPEEAEAR

-106 KYNVDV
+106 KFKVDV
-112 TDGLVSQII
+112 TDSLVSQII

-128 NNGKFDREMYKWYLN
+128 NNGQFDREMYKWYMN
-143 RNNMS
+143 KNNLT
-148 EQDLVAEIKRNIGR
+148 EKDLVAEIKRNIGR

-170 AGFNVPQVLQTQMQK
+170 EGFKVPEVLQSQMQK

-198 IANNAKIDRQPSKE
+198 VAAEAKIDRKPSQE
-212 ELDQYYEDFNEEF
+212 ELNQYYEDFTEDF

-230 RDITVL
+230 RDVKVL

-244 KSIDVSDDEINT
+244 KSINVSDDEINA

-267 PEKRHVLQMAFENE
+267 PEKRHVLQLAFEDE
-281 DDAKKAKAEL
+281 ESAKKAETEL
-291 AGKDFMTVAKENGQS
+291 AAKDFMAVAAENGQS
-306 EEDTDFG
+306 AEDTDFG
-313 AVAKSDLSDELADVV
+313 DVAKSDLSDELADVV

-333 GQVSQPEKINGSWQI
+333 GQTSKPENINGGWQI
-348 LKVTEIEPA
+348 LKVTDIIPA
-357 NIMPRE
+357 SSTPRA
-363 QADAQIKKTIQ
+363 QANAQIKKTIQ

-387 KLEDQLGAGATL
+387 SIEDKLGAGVSLAD
-399 QEIAD
+399 IAKEYNIELVD
-404 SFGIVLARVENLT
+404 VKNLA
-417 EDGSFNGSVIGKKLA
+417 EDGSSDNKDKQLA
-432 EDESYDAAKADIAE
+432 EV
-446 LKADI
+446 L
-451 AELVKNKDVIDAAFS
+451 KNKDVIDAAFS

-474 TIEGDDGLIVVEI
+474 TIEGDDGLIVVEVE
-487 NKIHE
+487 KIHE
-492 SHIQPENDVIDKITA
+492 SHIQPENEVTAKITK
-507 LWKDSEK
+507 LWQESEK
-514 VSVTQEL
+514 VSITQEL
-521 ADNINHDLESGD
+521 VDNINHDLEAGD
-533 ALNEVAARYNLPV
+533 TLSEVAGRYNLPV

-560 LNFDEMKTLFSTD
+560 LNFNDMKTLFSAS
-573 KNEVKVLQKGDDYL
+573 KEEAKVLQHGDDYL
-587 IAETSAV
+587 IAETNEV
-594 YDDSAA
+594 YDDSSA
-600 LGKEEKDFLKQAL
+600 LSQEDKNFLKQAL
-613 QIEISQELSDALLHG
+613 QAEMAQEMADALLHG

>member
-230 RDITVL
+230 RDITIL

-281 DDAKKAKAEL
+281 EDAKKAKAEL

-387 KLEDQLGAGATL
+387 KLEDKLGAGATL
-399 QEIAD
+399 QEIAN
-404 SFGIVLARVENLT
+404 SFDIALTKVKNLAEDGSFYSALTYSALKEAKNLT
-417 EDGSFNGSVIGKKLA
+417 EDGSS
-432 EDESYDAAKADIAE
+432 DAVN
-446 LKADI
+446 ADI

>member
-32 SGYINTANSNK
+32 SGYINSANSNK
-43 PVIKVDDLEIS
+43 PVIKVDNLEIS

-60 LLQKELSKLKDTD
+60 MLQKELSKLKDMD
-73 TLDQEQAEAR
+73 SANPEEAEAR

-106 KYNVDV
+106 KFKVDV
-112 TDGLVSQII
+112 TDSLVSQII

-128 NNGKFDREMYKWYLN
+128 NNGKFDREMYKWYMN
-143 RNNMS
+143 KNNLI
-148 EQDLVAEIKRNIGR
+148 EKDLVAEIKRNIGR

-170 AGFNVPQVLQTQMQK
+170 EGFKVPEVLQSQMQK

-198 IANNAKIDRQPSKE
+198 VAAEAKIDRKPSQE
-212 ELDQYYEDFNEEF
+212 ELNQYYEDFTEDF

-230 RDITVL
+230 RDVKVL

-244 KSIDVSDDEINT
+244 KSINVSDDEINA

-267 PEKRHVLQMAFENE
+267 PEKRHVLQLAFEDE
-281 DDAKKAKAEL
+281 ESAKKVETEL
-291 AGKDFMTVAKENGQS
+291 AAKDFMAVAAENGQS
-306 EEDTDFG
+306 AEDTDFG
-313 AVAKSDLSDELADVV
+313 DVAKSDLSDELADVV

-333 GQVSQPEKINGSWQI
+333 GQISKPENINGGWQI
-348 LKVTEIEPA
+348 LKVTDIIPA
-357 NIMPRE
+357 SSTPRA
-363 QADAQIKKTIQ
+363 QANEQIKKTIQ

-387 KLEDQLGAGATL
+387 SIEDKLGAGVSLAD
-399 QEIAD
+399 IAKEYNIELVD
-404 SFGIVLARVENLT
+404 VKNLA
-417 EDGSFNGSVIGKKLA
+417 EDGSSDNKDKQLA
-432 EDESYDAAKADIAE
+432 EV
-446 LKADI
+446 L
-451 AELVKNKDVIDAAFS
+451 KNKDVIDAAFS

-474 TIEGDDGLIVVEI
+474 TIEGDDGLIVVEVE
-487 NKIHE
+487 KIHE
-492 SHIQPENDVIDKITA
+492 SHIQPENEVTAKITK
-507 LWKDSEK
+507 LWQESEK
-514 VSVTQEL
+514 VSITQEL
-521 ADNINHDLESGD
+521 VDNINHDLEAGD
-533 ALNEVAARYNLPV
+533 TLSEVAGRYNLPV

-560 LNFDEMKTLFSTD
+560 LNFNDMKTLFSAN
-573 KNEVKVLQKGDDYL
+573 KEEAKVLQHGDDYL
-587 IAETSAV
+587 IAETNEV
-594 YDDSAA
+594 YDDSSA
-600 LGKEEKDFLKQAL
+600 LSQEDKNFLKQAL
-613 QIEISQELSDALLHG
+613 QAEMAQEMADALLHG

>member
-32 SGYINTANSNK
+32 SGYINSANSNK
-43 PVIKVDDLEIS
+43 PVIKVDNLEIS

-60 LLQKELSKLKDTD
+60 MLQKELSKLKDMD
-73 TLDQEQAEAR
+73 SANPEEAEAR

-106 KYNVDV
+106 KFKVDV
-112 TDGLVSQII
+112 TDSLVSQII

-128 NNGKFDREMYKWYLN
+128 NNGQFDREMYKWYMN
-143 RNNMS
+143 KNNLT
-148 EQDLVAEIKRNIGR
+148 EKDLVAEIKRNIGR

-170 AGFNVPQVLQTQMQK
+170 EGFKVPEVLQSQMQK

-198 IANNAKIDRQPSKE
+198 AAADAKIDRKPSQE

-230 RDITVL
+230 RDITIL

-244 KSIDVSDDEINT
+244 KSINVSDDEINT

-267 PEKRHVLQMAFENE
+267 PEKRHVLQLAFEDE
-281 DDAKKAKAEL
+281 ESAKKAEAEL
-291 AGKDFMTVAKENGQS
+291 AAKDFMAVAAENGQS
-306 EEDTDFG
+306 AEDTDFG
-313 AVAKSDLSDELADVV
+313 DVAKSDLSDELADVV

-387 KLEDQLGAGATL
+387 SIEDKLGAGATL

-404 SFGIVLARVENLT
+404 SFGIALAIVENLT
-417 EDGSFNGSVIGKKLA
+417 EDGSFDGALIGKKLT
-432 EDESYDAAKADIAE
+432 EDGSSDAVNV
-446 LKADI
+446 DI

-474 TIEGDDGLIVVEI
+474 TIEGDDGLIVVEVE
-487 NKIHE
+487 KIHE
-492 SHIQPENDVIDKITA
+492 SHIQPENEVTAKITK
-507 LWKDSEK
+507 LWQESEK
-514 VSVTQEL
+514 VSITQEL
-521 ADNINHDLESGD
+521 VDNINHDLEAGD
-533 ALNEVAARYNLPV
+533 TLSEVAGRYNLPV

-560 LNFDEMKTLFSTD
+560 LNFNDMKTLFSAG
-573 KNEVKVLQKGDDYL
+573 KEEAKVLQHGDDYL
-587 IAETSAV
+587 IAETNEV
-594 YDDSAA
+594 YDDSSA
-600 LGKEEKDFLKQAL
+600 LSQEDKNFLKQAL
-613 QIEISQELSDALLHG
+613 QAEMAQEMADALLHG

>member
-32 SGYINTANSNK
+32 SGYINSANSNK
-43 PVIKVDDLEIS
+43 PVIKVDNLEIS

-60 LLQKELSKLKDTD
+60 MLQKELSKLKDMD
-73 TLDQEQAEAR
+73 SANPEEAEAR

-106 KYNVDV
+106 KFKVDV
-112 TDGLVSQII
+112 TDSLVSQII

-128 NNGKFDREMYKWYLN
+128 NNGQFDREMYKWYMN
-143 RNNMS
+143 KNNLT
-148 EQDLVAEIKRNIGR
+148 EKDLVAEIKRNIGR

-170 AGFNVPQVLQTQMQK
+170 EGFKVPEVLQSQMQK

-198 IANNAKIDRQPSKE
+198 AAAEAKIDRKPSQE
-212 ELDQYYEDFNEEF
+212 ELDQYYEDFTEDF

-230 RDITVL
+230 RDVKVL

-244 KSIDVSDDEINT
+244 KSINVSDDEINT

-267 PEKRHVLQMAFENE
+267 PEKRHVLQLAFEDE
-281 DDAKKAKAEL
+281 ESAKKAEAEL
-291 AGKDFMTVAKENGQS
+291 AAKDFMAVAAENGQS
-306 EEDTDFG
+306 AEDTDFG
-313 AVAKSDLSDELADVV
+313 DVAKSDLSDELADVV

-333 GQVSQPEKINGSWQI
+333 GQISKPENINGGWQI
-348 LKVTEIEPA
+348 LKVTDIIPA
-357 NIMPRE
+357 SSTPRA
-363 QADAQIKKTIQ
+363 QANAQIKKTIQ

-387 KLEDQLGAGATL
+387 SIEDKLGAGVSLAD
-399 QEIAD
+399 IAKEYNIELVD
-404 SFGIVLARVENLT
+404 VKNLA
-417 EDGSFNGSVIGKKLA
+417 EDGSSDNKDKQLA
-432 EDESYDAAKADIAE
+432 EV
-446 LKADI
+446 L
-451 AELVKNKDVIDAAFS
+451 KNKDVIDAAFS

-474 TIEGDDGLIVVEI
+474 TIEGDDGLIVVEVE
-487 NKIHE
+487 KIHE
-492 SHIQPENDVIDKITA
+492 SHIQPENEVTAKITK
-507 LWKDSEK
+507 LWQESEK
-514 VSVTQEL
+514 VSITQEL
-521 ADNINHDLESGD
+521 VDNINHDLEAGD
-533 ALNEVAARYNLPV
+533 TLSEVAGRYNLPV

-560 LNFDEMKTLFSTD
+560 LNFNDMKTLFSAG
-573 KNEVKVLQKGDDYL
+573 KEEAKVLQHGDDYL
-587 IAETSAV
+587 IAETNEV
-594 YDDSAA
+594 YDDSSA
-600 LGKEEKDFLKQAL
+600 LSQEDKNFLKQAL
-613 QIEISQELSDALLHG
+613 QAEMAQEMADALLHG

>member
-230 RDITVL
+230 RDITIL

-404 SFGIVLARVENLT
+404 SFGIALARVENLAEDGSFDGALIGKKLT
-417 EDGSFNGSVIGKKLA
+417 EDGSS
-432 EDESYDAAKADIAE
+432 DAVN
-446 LKADI
+446 ADI

-560 LNFDEMKTLFSTD
+560 LNFDEMKTLFSAD

>member
-32 SGYINTANSNK
+32 SGYINSANSNK
-43 PVIKVDDLEIS
+43 PVIKVDNLEIS

-60 LLQKELSKLKDTD
+60 MLQKELSKLKDMD
-73 TLDQEQAEAR
+73 SANPEEAEAR

-106 KYNVDV
+106 KFKVDV
-112 TDGLVSQII
+112 TDSLVSQII

-128 NNGKFDREMYKWYLN
+128 NNGQFDREMYKWYMN
-143 RNNMS
+143 KNNLT
-148 EQDLVAEIKRNIGR
+148 EKDLVAEIKRNIGR

-170 AGFNVPQVLQTQMQK
+170 EGFKVPEVLQSQMQK

-198 IANNAKIDRQPSKE
+198 AAADAKIDRKPSQE
-212 ELDQYYEDFNEEF
+212 ELDQYYEDFTEDF

-230 RDITVL
+230 RDVKVL

-244 KSIDVSDDEINT
+244 KSINVSDDEINT

-267 PEKRHVLQMAFENE
+267 PEKRHVLQLAFEDE
-281 DDAKKAKAEL
+281 ESAKKAEAEL
-291 AGKDFMTVAKENGQS
+291 AAKDFMAVAAENGQS
-306 EEDTDFG
+306 AEDTDFG
-313 AVAKSDLSDELADVV
+313 DVAKSDLSDELADVV

-333 GQVSQPEKINGSWQI
+333 GQISKPENINGGWQI
-348 LKVTEIEPA
+348 LKVTDVIPA
-357 NIMPRE
+357 SSTPRA
-363 QADAQIKKTIQ
+363 QANAQIKKTIQ

-387 KLEDQLGAGATL
+387 SIEDKLGAGVSLAD
-399 QEIAD
+399 IAKEYNIELVD
-404 SFGIVLARVENLT
+404 VKNLA
-417 EDGSFNGSVIGKKLA
+417 EDGSSDNKDKQLA
-432 EDESYDAAKADIAE
+432 EV
-446 LKADI
+446 L
-451 AELVKNKDVIDAAFS
+451 KNKDVIDAAFS

-474 TIEGDDGLIVVEI
+474 TIEGDDGLIVVEVE
-487 NKIHE
+487 KVHE
-492 SHIQPENDVIDKITA
+492 SHIQPENEVTAKITK
-507 LWKDSEK
+507 LWQESEK
-514 VSVTQEL
+514 VSITQEL
-521 ADNINHDLESGD
+521 VDNINHDLEAGD
-533 ALNEVAARYNLPV
+533 TLSEVAGRYNLPV

-560 LNFDEMKTLFSTD
+560 LNFNDMKTLFSAG
-573 KNEVKVLQKGDDYL
+573 KEEAKVLQHGDDYL
-587 IAETSAV
+587 IAETNEV
-594 YDDSAA
+594 YDDSSA
-600 LGKEEKDFLKQAL
+600 LSQEDKNFLKQAL
-613 QIEISQELSDALLHG
+613 QAEMAQEMADALLHG

>member
-32 SGYINTANSNK
+32 SGYINSANSNK
-43 PVIKVDDLEIS
+43 PVIKVDNLEIS

-60 LLQKELSKLKDTD
+60 MLQKELSKLKDMD
-73 TLDQEQAEAR
+73 SANPEEAEAR

-106 KYNVDV
+106 KFKVDV
-112 TDGLVSQII
+112 TDSLVSQII

-128 NNGKFDREMYKWYLN
+128 NNGKFDREMYKWYMN
-143 RNNMS
+143 KNNLT
-148 EQDLVAEIKRNIGR
+148 EKDLVAEIKRNIGR

-170 AGFNVPQVLQTQMQK
+170 EGFKVPEVLQSQMQK

-198 IANNAKIDRQPSKE
+198 VAAEAKIDRKPSQE
-212 ELDQYYEDFNEEF
+212 ELNQYYEDFTEDF

-230 RDITVL
+230 RDVKVL

-244 KSIDVSDDEINT
+244 KSINVSDDEINT

-267 PEKRHVLQMAFENE
+267 PEKRHVLQLAFEDE
-281 DDAKKAKAEL
+281 ESAKKAEAEL
-291 AGKDFMTVAKENGQS
+291 AAKDFMAVAAENGQS
-306 EEDTDFG
+306 AEDTDFG
-313 AVAKSDLSDELADVV
+313 DVAKSDLSDELADVV

-333 GQVSQPEKINGSWQI
+333 GQISKPENINGGWQI
-348 LKVTEIEPA
+348 LKVTDIIPA
-357 NIMPRE
+357 SSTPRA
-363 QADAQIKKTIQ
+363 QANEQIKKTIQ

-387 KLEDQLGAGATL
+387 SIEDKLGAGVSLAD
-399 QEIAD
+399 IAKEYNIELVD
-404 SFGIVLARVENLT
+404 VKNLA
-417 EDGSFNGSVIGKKLA
+417 EDGSSDNKDKQLA
-432 EDESYDAAKADIAE
+432 EV
-446 LKADI
+446 L
-451 AELVKNKDVIDAAFS
+451 KNKDVIDAAFS

-474 TIEGDDGLIVVEI
+474 TIEGDDGLIVVEVE
-487 NKIHE
+487 KVHE
-492 SHIQPENDVIDKITA
+492 SHIQPENEVTAKITK
-507 LWKDSEK
+507 LWQESEK
-514 VSVTQEL
+514 VSITQEL
-521 ADNINHDLESGD
+521 VDNINHDLEAGD
-533 ALNEVAARYNLPV
+533 TLSEVAGRYNLPV

-560 LNFDEMKTLFSTD
+560 LNFNDMKTLFSAG
-573 KNEVKVLQKGDDYL
+573 KEEAKVLQHGDDYL
-587 IAETSAV
+587 IAETNEV
-594 YDDSAA
+594 YDDSTA
-600 LGKEEKDFLKQAL
+600 LSQEDKNFLKQAL
-613 QIEISQELSDALLHG
+613 QAEMAQEMADALLHG

>member
-32 SGYINTANSNK
+32 SGYINSANSNK

-60 LLQKELSKLKDTD
+60 MLQKELSKLKDMD
-73 TLDQEQAEAR
+73 SANPEEAEAR

-106 KYNVDV
+106 KFKVDV
-112 TDGLVSQII
+112 TDSLVSQII

-128 NNGKFDREMYKWYLN
+128 NNGKFDREMYKWYMN
-143 RNNMS
+143 KNNLT
-148 EQDLVAEIKRNIGR
+148 EKDLVAEIKRNIGR

-170 AGFNVPQVLQTQMQK
+170 EGFKVPEVLQSQMQK

-198 IANNAKIDRQPSKE
+198 VAAEAKIDRKPSQE
-212 ELDQYYEDFNEEF
+212 ELNQYYEDFTEDF

-230 RDITVL
+230 RDVKVL

-244 KSIDVSDDEINT
+244 KSINVSDDEINT

-267 PEKRHVLQMAFENE
+267 PEKRHVLQLAFEDE
-281 DDAKKAKAEL
+281 ESAKKAEAEL
-291 AGKDFMTVAKENGQS
+291 AAKDFMAVAAENGQS
-306 EEDTDFG
+306 AEDTDFG
-313 AVAKSDLSDELADVV
+313 DVAKSDLSDELADVV

-333 GQVSQPEKINGSWQI
+333 GQISKPENINGGWQI
-348 LKVTEIEPA
+348 LKVTDIIPA
-357 NIMPRE
+357 SSTPRA
-363 QADAQIKKTIQ
+363 QANEQIKKTIQ

-387 KLEDQLGAGATL
+387 SIEDKLGAGVSLAD
-399 QEIAD
+399 IAKEYNIELVD
-404 SFGIVLARVENLT
+404 VKNLA
-417 EDGSFNGSVIGKKLA
+417 EDGSSDNKDKQLA
-432 EDESYDAAKADIAE
+432 EV
-446 LKADI
+446 L
-451 AELVKNKDVIDAAFS
+451 KNKDVIDAAFS

-474 TIEGDDGLIVVEI
+474 TIEGDDGLIVVEVE
-487 NKIHE
+487 KVHE
-492 SHIQPENDVIDKITA
+492 SHIQPENEVTAKITK
-507 LWKDSEK
+507 LWQESEK
-514 VSVTQEL
+514 VSITQEL
-521 ADNINHDLESGD
+521 VDNINHDLEAGD
-533 ALNEVAARYNLPV
+533 TLSEVAGRYNLPV

-560 LNFDEMKTLFSTD
+560 LNFNDMKTLFSAG
-573 KNEVKVLQKGDDYL
+573 KEEAKVFQHGDDYL
-587 IAETSAV
+587 IAETNEV
-594 YDDSAA
+594 YDDSSA
-600 LGKEEKDFLKQAL
+600 LSQEDKNFLKQAL
-613 QIEISQELSDALLHG
+613 QAEMAQEMADALLHG

>member
-230 RDITVL
+230 RDITIL

-281 DDAKKAKAEL
+281 EDAKKAKAEL

-333 GQVSQPEKINGSWQI
+333 GQVSQPAKINGSWQI

-387 KLEDQLGAGATL
+387 KLEDKLGAGATL
-399 QEIAD
+399 QEIAN
-404 SFGIVLARVENLT
+404 SFDIALTKVKNLAEDGSFYSALTYSALKEAKNLT
-417 EDGSFNGSVIGKKLA
+417 EDGSS
-432 EDESYDAAKADIAE
+432 DAVN
-446 LKADI
+446 ADI